1 MSVTSSPLA
10 ATEESFIRLTRTHL
24 LVLGHSVHPWLQD
37 RPYGLDEL
45 REILM
50 TRGTPYAVRD
60 QVWRHTIA
68 AARHSKDWMLGA
80 LGLAMPMLRSAVRMA
95 RRGLD
100 PHSVADV
107 EAESLAAAMH
117 QIRTIRLEYARIAY
131 YLSCRVRRAALGA
144 RKRVLAAPDLLTH
157 PTGLPDAGSEPDTAG
172 SCEAVLL
179 AAAREGI
186 ISGADAELIARTR
199 LEAVPLATVA
209 AELGV
214 AYKTL
219 AKRRRRAEAHLAAG
233 LRPSREHRRADE
245 PAAAE
250 PPASTVNVHAMRT
263 SASQTESIPRL
274 PLAS

>member
-10 ATEESFIRLTRTHL
+10 TTEASFIRLTRTHL
-24 LVLGHSVHPWLQD
+24 LVRGHSIHPWLQD

-60 QVWRHTIA
+60 QVWRHTIT
-68 AARHSKDWMLGA
+68 AARGSKDWMLGA
-80 LGLAMPMLRSAVRMA
+80 LGLAIPMLRSAVRMA

-100 PHSVADV
+100 PHSAADI
-107 EAESLAAAMH
+107 EAEALAAAMH

-144 RKRVLAAPDLLTH
+144 RKRTLAAPDLLTH
-157 PTGLPDAGSEPDTAG
+157 PTDQTDAGSKPGTAG
-172 SCEAVLL
+172 SCEMVLVVAV
-179 AAAREGI
+179 REGV

-199 LEAVPLATVA
+199 LEAVPLAAVA

-219 AKRRRRAEAHLAAG
+219 AKRRRRAEARLAVG
-233 LRPSREHRRADE
+233 LRSPREHRRADE
-245 PAAAE
+245 PVAKKS
-250 PPASTVNVHAMRT
+250 PTSTMNVRAMRVST
-263 SASQTESIPRL
+263 PQTESIPRL

>member
-24 LVLGHSVHPWLQD
+24 LVRGHSVHPWLQD
-37 RPYGLDEL
+37 RSYGLDEL

-68 AARHSKDWMLGA
+68 AARRSKDWMLGA
-80 LGLAMPMLRSAVRMA
+80 LGLAMPMLRSAARMA

-107 EAESLAAAMH
+107 EAEALAAAMH

-144 RKRVLAAPDLLTH
+144 RKRALAAPDLLTH
-157 PTGLPDAGSEPDTAG
+157 PTDLPDSGSEPDTAG
-172 SCEAVLL
+172 SCDEVLF

-186 ISGADAELIARTR
+186 ISEADAELIARTR
-199 LEAVPLATVA
+199 LEAVPLATIA

-219 AKRRRRAEAHLAAG
+219 AKRRRRAETCLAAG
-233 LRPSREHRRADE
+233 LRPSHEHRRADE
-245 PAAAE
+245 PAAAGS
-250 PPASTVNVHAMRT
+250 PASTVNVHAMRA